1 MVFSVAFFAFLST
14 SEWLLNN
21 TGSTDRCTESFVE
34 QPAFPDHEHSPL
46 RRRSQRRSGEK
57 RPWQGCWRPNN
68 KSSLGIFEELLM
80 LSWNHLRKKTTTWL
94 HSPPPFIK
102 GFDPKLHG
110 EFLFAKAIHIS
121 PPASLI
127 PFHRPSCDLGA
138 ISTMI
143 KPEAMVD
150 KNPKSL
156 PEYHVAR
163 KGATSSSWFV

>member
-1 MVFSVAFFAFLST
+1 MTAFS
-14 SEWLLNN
+14 
-21 TGSTDRCTESFVE
+21 
-34 QPAFPDHEHSPL
+34 SPFH
-46 RRRSQRRSGEK
+46 QR
-57 RPWQGCWRPNN
+57 
-68 KSSLGIFEELLM
+68 I
-80 LSWNHLRKKTTTWL
+80 
-94 HSPPPFIK
+94 
-102 GFDPKLHG
+102 DPKLHG
-110 EFLFAKAIHIS
+110 EFLFAKAVHIS

-163 KGATSSSWFV
+163 KGATSSSWFVELKGCRQWDAIGSNAYLIKVTSLQISCAGSISCWIPLLHVVRHEIEQTNKKKLAVLCALLEMVKWPFWKFKWPSTRGSKRTLWIT